1 MLDELEPFLAYSE
14 ITISYRVGW
23 DYKDV
28 SDVHRMSIFATVIRF
43 PLI

>member
-14 ITISYRVGW
+14 ITIRYRVGW